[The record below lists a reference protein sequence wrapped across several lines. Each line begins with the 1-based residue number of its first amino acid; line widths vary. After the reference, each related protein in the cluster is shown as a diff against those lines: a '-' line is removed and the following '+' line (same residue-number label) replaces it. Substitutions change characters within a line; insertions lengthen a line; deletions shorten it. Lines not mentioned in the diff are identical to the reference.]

1 MKAIRY
7 HRHGGPEVLQYEDV
21 PDPAP
26 TPGEVEVAVRA
37 IAVSPINWKLAK
49 GVATVNAPLPQ
60 IPGSECAGETHDG
73 RRVVLAGGGYGTAR
87 PGVYAEKITAPPA
100 QLVDIPEGVS
110 FAEAA
115 SLGVAYATA
124 QLALVARAGFQKG
137 ESVAILGA
145 TGGVG
150 LAALQ
155 LARLAG
161 ASTVI
166 AVARPDS
173 HETLRRLGADVT
185 LDPAQD
191 DLGRAIAAAA
201 GGGAQVII
209 DPVAGP
215 VGVRALAGLAPWGR
229 QVVLGTSAGDTITFP
244 VPVLYGRNA
253 SLLGFTLFGHADQV
267 VSTIQQLL
275 EHIAARRLIV
285 PIERTLPLHQ
295 AADAWRLLQERG
307 RLGKIILVP

>member
-7 HRHGGPEVLQYEDV
+7 HRHGGPEVLQYEEV
-21 PDPAP
+21 PDPVQP
-26 TPGEVEVAVRA
+26 PGEVEVAVRA

-60 IPGSECAGETHDG
+60 IPGSECAGETRDG

-87 PGVYAEKITAPPA
+87 PGVYAEKITASPA
-100 QLVDIPEGVS
+100 HLVDIPEGVS

-124 QLALVARAGFQKG
+124 QLALVARAGLQKG

-185 LDPAQD
+185 LDPAQEE
-191 DLGRAIAAAA
+191 LGPAIARAA
-201 GGGAQVII
+201 GGGVNVII

-253 SLLGFTLFGHADQV
+253 SLLGFTLFGYADKV
-267 VSTIQQLL
+267 VPTIQQLL
-275 EHIAARRLIV
+275 EHIAARRLVV
-285 PIERTLPLHQ
+285 PIEQTLPLSQ

>member
-7 HRHGGPEVLQYEDV
+7 HRYGGPEVLQYEDV

-26 TPGEVEVAVRA
+26 APGEVEVRVRA
-37 IAVSPINWKLAK
+37 VSVSPINWKLAK
-49 GVATVNAPLPQ
+49 GIATVNAPLPQ
-60 IPGSECAGETHDG
+60 IPGSECAGETPDG

-87 PGVYAEKITAPPA
+87 PGVYAEKITALPA
-100 QLVDIPEGVS
+100 HLVDIPEGVS

-124 QLALVARAGFQKG
+124 QLALVARAGLQKG
-137 ESVAILGA
+137 ESVAVLGA

-150 LAALQ
+150 VAALQ

-161 ASTVI
+161 ASPLI
-166 AVARPDS
+166 AVARPES
-173 HETLRRLGADVT
+173 HETLRRFGADVT
-185 LDPAQD
+185 LDPAQE
-191 DLGRAIAAAA
+191 DLGQAIARAA
-201 GGGAQVII
+201 GGGANVIL

-229 QVVLGTSAGDTITFP
+229 QVVLGTAAGDTVTFS

-253 SLLGFTLFGHADQV
+253 SLLGFTLFGYADKV
-267 VSTIQQLL
+267 VPTIQQLL
-275 EHIAARRLIV
+275 EYLATRRLVV
-285 PIERTLPLHQ
+285 PIERTLPLSQ